1 MSKFKS
7 ILVIVIALVTVSL
20 FSTML
25 PLAALASGM
34 TVDPTAGSIDTTYDV
49 QANGF
54 NVNETVSTWIQ
65 LSNGTTIA
73 LGQLKADSSGSI
85 EFSVT
90 PESSWKAGEV
100 IAVARGLSSK
110 REYFAKFTIV
120 PSGDNSNN
128 SGTVTSGSVIT
139 NGSDS
144 KSLTF
149 YGSGY
154 LPGERVAAWFQYPN
168 ELGTGTAHALS
179 DVTADASG
187 NVRFGF
193 TVGSGWMFG
202 GYDIAAQGAQS
213 KHTTYN
219 TFSYFGT
226 VSDQRAYWTV
236 SSTISSLV
244 WQGQY
249 WNNTSL
255 SGDPVLVRQDNAINF
270 QWGTGSPGANVPAD
284 NFSARWDALS
294 NVSTAQNYVITATAD
309 DGIRVWADN
318 NLVIDQWAE
327 HSATTYTTTVYLAQG
342 QHSFR
347 VEYFEAGGGA
357 TAIVNI
363 APQ

>member
-7 ILVIVIALVTVSL
+7 IVVLVIALTTVSL
-20 FSTML
+20 FSVM
-25 PLAALASGM
+25 PAFAAGM
-34 TVDPTAGSIDTTYDV
+34 TVDPKYGSKDTTYDIR
-49 QANGF
+49 ATGF
-54 NVNETVSTWIQ
+54 NVNETVSRWVQ

-73 LGQLKADSSGSI
+73 LGQLKADSSGSV

-90 PESSWKAGEV
+90 PGSSWKAGEV
-100 IAVARGLSSK
+100 IAVAHGLSSK
-110 REYFAKFTIV
+110 REYSVKFTIV
-120 PSGDNSNN
+120 ASGGDSSNTTVA
-128 SGTVTSGSVIT
+128 SGTVIT
-139 NGSDS
+139 NAPDA

-168 ELGTGTAHALS
+168 ELGTSTAHALS

-187 NVRFGF
+187 NVSFGF
-193 TVGSGWMFG
+193 TVGSNWMFG

-226 VSDQRAYWTV
+226 VSDQRSYWTV
-236 SSTISSLV
+236 SSGITSLV

-249 WNNTSL
+249 WNNISL

-284 NFSARWDALS
+284 NFSARWDTLT
-294 NVSTAQNYVITATAD
+294 NVSTARNYVIRATTD
-309 DGIRVWADN
+309 DGIRVWVDN
-318 NLVIDQWAE
+318 NLVIDQWE
-327 HSATTYTTTVYLAQG
+327 PHSATTYSATVYLAQG

-347 VEYFEAGGGA
+347 VEYFEQYGDA

-363 APQ
+363 TPQ

>member
-7 ILVIVIALVTVSL
+7 IVIMVIALVTVGL
-20 FSTML
+20 FSAM
-25 PLAALASGM
+25 PAFASGM
-34 TVDPTAGSIDTTYDV
+34 TVDPKAGSIDTTYDV

-54 NVNETVSTWIQ
+54 NVNETVSTWVQ

-73 LGQLKADSSGSI
+73 LAQLKADSSGSV

-90 PESSWKAGEV
+90 PASDWKAGEV
-100 IAVARGLSSK
+100 IAVAHGLSSK
-110 REYFAKFTIV
+110 HEYSVKFTIV
-120 PSGDNSNN
+120 PSGDNSDN
-128 SGTVTSGSVIT
+128 SSTVTSGTVIT

-154 LPGERVAAWFQYPN
+154 LPGETVAAWFQYPN
-168 ELGTGTAHALS
+168 ELGTSTAHALS
-179 DVTADASG
+179 NVTADASG
-187 NVRFGF
+187 NVSFGF

-226 VSDQRAYWTV
+226 VSDQRSYWAV

-255 SGDPVLVRQDNAINF
+255 SGDPVLVRQDNVINF
-270 QWGTGSPGANVPAD
+270 QWGAGSPGANVSAD

-294 NVSTAQNYVITATAD
+294 TVSTAQNYDITATAD
-309 DGIRVWADN
+309 DGIRVWVDN

-327 HSATTYTTTVYLAQG
+327 HSATTYSTTVYLAQG

-347 VEYFEAGGGA
+347 VEYFEAGGDA
-357 TAIVNI
+357 TAIVSI

>member
-1 MSKFKS
+1 MLKFKS
-7 ILVIVIALVTVSL
+7 IIVMVIALITVSL
-20 FSTML
+20 FSVM
-25 PLAALASGM
+25 PAFASGM
-34 TVDPTAGSIDTTYDV
+34 TVDPKAGSIDTTYDV

-54 NVNETVSTWIQ
+54 NVNETVSTWVQ

-73 LGQLKADSSGSI
+73 LGQLKADNSGSV

-90 PESSWKAGEV
+90 PARSWKAGEV
-100 IAVARGLSSK
+100 IAVAHGLSSK
-110 REYFAKFTIV
+110 HEYSAKFTIV
-120 PSGDNSNN
+120 PSGDNSSNT
-128 SGTVTSGSVIT
+128 TVTSGTVIT

-179 DVTADASG
+179 DITADASG
-187 NVRFGF
+187 NVSFGF
-193 TVGSGWMFG
+193 TVGSDWMFG

-255 SGDPVLVRQDNAINF
+255 SGDPVLVLQDNAINF

-294 NVSTAQNYVITATAD
+294 NVSTAQNYDITATAD
-309 DGIRVWADN
+309 DGIRVWVDN

-327 HSATTYTTTVYLAQG
+327 HSPTTYTATVYLGQG

-347 VEYFEAGGGA
+347 VEYFEAGGDA